1 MEIPRPNPE
10 KLLQRAQEEER
21 QEQRGKLKIYFG
33 AAPGVG
39 KTYTMLQDAIAKRTQ
54 GLDVV
59 VGVVESHG
67 RQEIESLLN
76 NFEIITTTRCEL
88 SRSALD

>member
-1 MEIPRPNPE
+1 MTEQRPNPE

-21 QEQRGKLKIYFG
+21 QEKRGKLKIYLG

-39 KTYTMLQDAIAKRTQ
+39 KTYTMLQDAIAQRAQ

-59 VGVVESHG
+59 VGIVESHG
-67 RQEIESLLN
+67 RKEIESLIK
-76 NFEIITTTRCEL
+76 E
-88 SRSALD
+88 S

>member
-1 MEIPRPNPE
+1 MAEQRPNPE

-21 QEQRGKLKIYFG
+21 QENRGKLKIYLG

-39 KTYTMLQDAIAKRTQ
+39 KTHEMLHDALEERAK

-67 RQEIESLLN
+67 RKEIESMLKD
-76 NFEIITTTRCEL
+76 FEIITKT
-88 SRSALD
+88 SR